1 MEVQGTLSALLGT
14 MIPLAQVASRKDEAV
29 FNWFLMFAGLIV
41 AVLVAGVAIQL
52 IRRRLLAS
60 QESAGAG
67 PHDTWGLED
76 LRRLRDEGE
85 ITIAE
90 YETLRARAIEA
101 LRDDAGLVDDSR
113 TTMSS
118 SSASETKPS

>member
-1 MEVQGTLSALLGT
+1 LSTLLGT
-14 MIPLAQVASRKDEAV
+14 MIPLAQATSRKDEAV
-29 FNWFLMFAGLIV
+29 FNWFLLFAGLIV
-41 AVLVAGVAIQL
+41 AVLIAGVAIQL

-60 QESAGAG
+60 QESTGAG
-67 PHDTWGLED
+67 QHDVLGLEE

-101 LRDDAGLVDDSR
+101 LRGDAGLTEDTR
-113 TTMSS
+113 ITTSS